1 MRLPDG
7 VTRPASFQT
16 RKQFT
21 KVGRLA
27 GAIQRVNARPRIP
40 PRSQKIVK
48 MREAVAE
55 KRLRSSV
62 KPVPEAGDGV

>member
-48 MREAVAE
+48 MREVIE
-55 KRLRSSV
+55 QRLRSSV

>member
-1 MRLPDG
+1 MRLG
-7 VTRPASFQT
+7 TRVTRPASFQT

-48 MREAVAE
+48 MREVIE
-55 KRLRSSV
+55 QRLRSSV